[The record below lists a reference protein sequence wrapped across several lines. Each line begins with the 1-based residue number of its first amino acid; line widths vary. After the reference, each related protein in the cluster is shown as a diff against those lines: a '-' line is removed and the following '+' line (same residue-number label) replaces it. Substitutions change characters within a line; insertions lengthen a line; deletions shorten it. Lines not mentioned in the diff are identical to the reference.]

1 MPLMNRPFFNDTI
14 AQLEARFQE
23 RMFDKEFLK
32 LLAEELSFRSTEKA
46 GKLRSKVSELLKA
59 AISEQK
65 PPGPKPAPAQ
75 VNEFPILTLADYQ
88 GYAPGPDTAMSPDNN
103 PLDILSA
110 WIALEVLSP
119 QTFRREQD
127 LAGAGGLIVR
137 LDKPALPWEG
147 NGEKS
152 KPNYKL
158 YYQVVLGTINFSSA
172 IDALLDIYA
181 DKRVERPTP
190 QGEAIIAVVVVDN
203 KGRLAEDIA
212 IAVSSFAWGF
222 PQALKGDLGKL
233 SEWSGTENAL
243 NEVFDKIL
251 RRTDDEGNELP
262 LDSATIKIATSAL
275 IGQLGIPAEF
285 LTGNTFAIRTYEYFR
300 NAEPPEPILLN
311 SFFIGD
317 LITASALFKEGKA
330 TGNLQ
335 RYIGQK
341 KPDSRKDLLHDRNA
355 FEEAVAPAMM
365 PPARWPGP
373 GRHPLV
379 MLQQAAV
386 NLALKELGNGGIL
399 AVNGPPGTG
408 KTTLLRDIVAGTIT
422 DRAEAMCAFNDPAD
436 AFINSG
442 EKVSAGPAWWTLHE
456 VDQRLKGFEI
466 LIASSNNKAVEN
478 VSAELPGLKAIADD
492 ANDLR
497 YFTCL
502 SDTLIERESWGL
514 IAAVLGNAINR
525 NRFRQTFWWD
535 KEIGM
540 ATYLA
545 EASGTP
551 QYIDIKDEETGKVV
565 TRKPRIISEENAPGS
580 HEEAIGRWKI
590 ARMAFQQ
597 ALTESRSIL
606 SNLEEIR
613 KKVIALMGLQQEKE
627 KLAQD
632 IADLKEVQRKFL
644 SELGVARSA
653 AIQSSKLLKQVQQKE
668 LEHDTLHPGFFAFLF
683 KRAELRAWKQQR
695 ALVRSEV
702 AEAKQKDGKNSSDIY
717 KYEDSIGSSKKY
729 IGNAEAKH
737 TILSNECTELE
748 RIIQGSRSILGPHL
762 IDGEFFRLSHEKKH
776 VLSPWCD
783 KVAQHARDRV
793 FAEAMRLHKAFADAA
808 AKPLRHNLG
817 ALMQAFGRGMPDE
830 KKQKL
835 VPDLWSSLFMI
846 VPSVSTTFASVE
858 RMFGSLPPESIGLL
872 LIDEAGQALPQA
884 AVGALMRTKRAVV
897 VGDPIQIEPVV
908 TLPDTLTQ
916 NICRRFGVDPAR
928 FNAPE
933 GSTQT
938 LADMATAYFAEFEGR
953 QGSRSVGVPLL
964 VHRRCEDLMFSISNA
979 IAYER
984 LMVQAKQPLASSI
997 RDLLGPS
1004 QWFNIQGQA
1013 QEKWCPEEGVLVL
1026 DMLKRLRTANIKPD
1040 LYIVAP
1046 FVIVVEHMRK
1056 IIRDSGVLNGWV
1068 ENEITWPY
1076 ERVGTVHTVQGREA
1090 EAVIF
1095 VLGATNPQQTG
1106 ARGWAGGR
1114 PNLLNVAVTRAKEVL
1129 YVVGNQ
1135 KLWREA
1141 GLFRELSDRMP

>member
-1 MPLMNRPFFNDTI
+1 MNRPFFNDSI
-14 AQLEARFQE
+14 SQLEARFQE
-23 RMFDKEFLK
+23 RMTDKEFLK

-46 GKLRSKVSELLKA
+46 KKLQTQVSELLQPTV
-59 AISEQK
+59 SNPK
-65 PPGPKPAPAQ
+65 PPEPKPAPTQ
-75 VNEFPILTLADYQ
+75 VNGFQTLTLADYQ
-88 GYAPGPDTAMSPDNN
+88 GYTSKPDTAMPLNNN
-103 PLDILSA
+103 PSDILSA

-119 QTFRREQD
+119 QTFKREQE
-127 LAGAGGLIVR
+127 LAGAGGSIVR

-158 YYQVVLGTINFSSA
+158 YYQVVLGTIHFAKA
-172 IDALLDIYA
+172 IDALLSIYA

-190 QGEAIIAVVVVDN
+190 QGEAILAVVVVDN
-203 KGRLAEDIA
+203 KGRLVEDPA
-212 IAVSSFAWGF
+212 IGVSSFAWGV

-233 SEWSGTENAL
+233 SEWAGTENAL
-243 NEVFDKIL
+243 NEVLDKIL

-262 LDSATIKIATSAL
+262 LDAATLKTATNFL
-275 IGQLGIPAEF
+275 IGQLGMPAEF
-285 LTGNTFAIRTYEYFR
+285 LTGNTFAVRAYEYFK
-300 NAEPPEPILLN
+300 NSEPPEPLLLN

-317 LITASALFKEGKA
+317 LITASTLFKEGKA
-330 TGNLQ
+330 TANLQ
-335 RYIGQK
+335 RYVGQK
-341 KPDSRKDLLHDRNA
+341 QPDSRKDLLHDRTA

-373 GRHPLV
+373 DRHPLV

-386 NLALKELGNGGIL
+386 NLALKELVNEGIL

-408 KTTLLRDIVAGTIT
+408 KTTLLRDIVAGIVT
-422 DRAEAMCAFNDPAD
+422 DRAEAMCVFGDPAD
-436 AFINSG
+436 AFTNSG
-442 EKVSAGPAWWTLHE
+442 EKVSAGPAWWTLYE
-456 VDQRLKGFEI
+456 VDKRLKGFEI
-466 LIASSNNKAVEN
+466 LITSSNNKAVEN

-502 SDTLIERESWGL
+502 SDTLLERESWGL
-514 IAAVLGNAINR
+514 IAAVLGNAMNR
-525 NRFRQTFWWD
+525 SRFRQNFWWD
-535 KEIGM
+535 KEVGM

-551 QYIDIKDEETGKVV
+551 QLIDVVDEKTGKVV
-565 TRKPRIISEENAPGS
+565 DTRKPRIITAENAPS
-580 HEEAIGRWKI
+580 NHDEAVERWKI
-590 ARMAFQQ
+590 SRKDFQRVL
-597 ALTESRSIL
+597 AESRSIL
-606 SNLEEIR
+606 AKLEDVR
-613 KKVIALMGLQQEKE
+613 KKVIALMALQEEKDT
-627 KLAQD
+627 LVRD
-632 IADLKEVQRKFL
+632 IEELKQTQRKFL
-644 SELGVARSA
+644 TELEVAKSA
-653 AIQSSKLLKQVQQKE
+653 TIQSRSLLEQAKRKE

-683 KRAELRAWKQQR
+683 KRAELRKWKQQR
-695 ALVRSEV
+695 AVYRSEV
-702 AEAKQKDGKNSSDIY
+702 AAAKQENDKNGRAVYD
-717 KYEDSIGSSKKY
+717 YENSIELSKKF
-729 IGNAEAKH
+729 IKDAETKH
-737 TILSNECTELE
+737 ATVTNKCAELE
-748 RIIQGSRSILGPHL
+748 KPIQEARNILGSHL

-776 VLSPWCD
+776 ILSPWCD
-783 KVAQHARDRV
+783 KVAQRARDNV
-793 FAEAMRLHKAFADAA
+793 FVEAMRLHKAFADAA

-858 RMFGSLPPESIGLL
+858 RMLGSLPSESIGWL

-933 GSTQT
+933 ASAQT
-938 LADMATAYFAEFEGR
+938 LADTATAYFAEFEGR

-964 VHRRCEDLMFSISNA
+964 VHRRCEDPMFSISNA

-984 LMVQAKQPLASSI
+984 LMVQAKRPRPSAI
-997 RDLLGPS
+997 RDFLGPS
-1004 QWFNIQGQA
+1004 RWFNVQGQA
-1013 QEKWCPEEGVLVL
+1013 QEKWCPEEGAIVL
-1026 DMLKRLRTANIKPD
+1026 DMLKRLRASNIRPD
-1040 LYIVAP
+1040 LYIVTP
-1046 FVIVVEHMRK
+1046 FVIVADNLRK
-1056 IIRDSGVLNGWV
+1056 IIRDSGVLSGWV
-1068 ENEITWPY
+1068 ENEINWPY

-1095 VLGATNPQQTG
+1095 VLGAPSPQQTG
-1106 ARGWAGGR
+1106 ARVWAGGR

-1135 KLWREA
+1135 QLWREA